1 MSSSEASGGALERRG
16 GGRGVRVIAALLWLG
31 AVAGIVGGAARVQ
44 EGDRRSLRE
53 RLAARTA
60 LGAAF
65 ASSYANDLLDR
76 QQSLA
81 ESLFADDSPPG
92 NELQLWTVALG
103 YPAAVLLDDQGRVLE
118 VVPAKPELVGR
129 ELASKYDHLRQ
140 ALAGRRA
147 ISAVVPSAVEAKPI
161 VAFAVPFVTPSGRRV
176 LSGGFDVSQGPLSDF
191 LATVTPLQPHAVYL
205 LDAQS
210 SVVASSPRRP
220 PSVPQPTLD
229 PALAKALAERPEGL
243 VGQGDGGQFFTS
255 HAVAGTP
262 WRLVVAVPT
271 AALYA
276 PTHGR
281 AVVVWLTAAGLVLA
295 TLLIALLTVRLVDN
309 AAVRR
314 RNVEMLETREI
325 ELSAARDGAIEGSR
339 LKSEFLANMSH
350 EIRTPMN
357 GVIGMLSLLLDG
369 PLSAE
374 QRTFAR
380 TAQRSGEAL
389 LDVINDILDFSKI
402 EARKLDVEAV
412 DFDLRTV
419 VEDAMELFAA
429 RTQEK
434 GLELVVDMAP
444 GTPWWVCSDPGR
456 LRQVLTNLVG
466 NAVKFTE
473 RGEIVLRVAGM
484 AESQAH
490 VSLHFEV
497 VDTGIGI
504 APEAQA
510 RLFEAFTQADASTT
524 RQYGGTGLGLAISAQ
539 IVRLLGG
546 ELTVESTPACGSTFA
561 FSVELARAKGAKPA
575 PTRLADLTGLH
586 LLVVDDNAT
595 NRLVL
600 EGYLRAWNMASIS
613 ASSAEQAL
621 SRWQEASGGH
631 AFDVAILDLN
641 MPGTNGLSLARTIRS
656 RTDGKVVR
664 LILLTSSAQRGE
676 TEQAMAA
683 GLDAYLTKPIR
694 RSQLF
699 DCLATVMG
707 LAPGPGTE
715 QPEALSQLDPPRGHV
730 LIVEDND
737 VNQVV
742 AMRMVQSLGYTVD
755 VVANGAEAV
764 EAVITRDYVAVLMDC
779 QMPVMDGYRATGEIR
794 RREPGGRR
802 TPVIALTAGAM
813 SGDGQRC
820 LDAGMDDYVA
830 KPVLRTAL
838 DETLARWTTMTT
850 SVERTPVMPADPH
863 VLDSTTSDSPGESNN
878 GSG

>member
-1 MSSSEASGGALERRG
+1 M
-16 GGRGVRVIAALLWLG
+16 
-31 AVAGIVGGAARVQ
+31 
-44 EGDRRSLRE
+44 
-53 RLAARTA
+53 
-60 LGAAF
+60 
-65 ASSYANDLLDR
+65 
-76 QQSLA
+76 
-81 ESLFADDSPPG
+81 
-92 NELQLWTVALG
+92 
-103 YPAAVLLDDQGRVLE
+103 
-118 VVPAKPELVGR
+118 
-129 ELASKYDHLRQ
+129 
-140 ALAGRRA
+140 
-147 ISAVVPSAVEAKPI
+147 
-161 VAFAVPFVTPSGRRV
+161 
-176 LSGGFDVSQGPLSDF
+176 LSGGFDVSQGPLSGF
-191 LATVTPLQPHAVYL
+191 MATVTPLRPHAVYL
-205 LDAQS
+205 LDANS
-210 SVVASSPRRP
+210 AVVASSPRQLLSASRP
-220 PSVPQPTLD
+220 PLH
-229 PALAKALAERPEGL
+229 PALTRELSERPEG
-243 VGQGDGGQFFTS
+243 VFRQGSGTQFFTS
-255 HAVAGTP
+255 HSVAGTP

-281 AVVVWLTAAGLVLA
+281 AVVLWLAAAGLALA
-295 TLLIALLTVRLVDN
+295 TLLIALLSVRLVDN

-314 RNVEMLETREI
+314 RNVEMLEASEI
-325 ELSAARDGAIEGSR
+325 ELSAARDQALEGSR

-350 EIRTPMN
+350 EIRTPIN

-369 PLSAE
+369 DLSAE

-402 EARKLDVEAV
+402 EARKLDFEAV

-473 RGEIVLRVAGM
+473 RGEIVLRVAGTG
-484 AESQAH
+484 ESQDR
-490 VSLHFEV
+490 VTLRFEV

-524 RQYGGTGLGLAISAQ
+524 RRYGGTGLGLAISVQ

-546 ELTVESTPACGSTFA
+546 DLTVESTEECGSTFA

-575 PTRLADLTGLH
+575 ATWLADLTGLH

-600 EGYLRAWNMASIS
+600 EGYLRAWNMTSIS
-613 ASSAEQAL
+613 ANGAEQAL
-621 SRWQEASGGH
+621 SRWQEVSDGGG

-641 MPGTNGLSLARTIRS
+641 MPGANGLSLARTIRS
-656 RTDGKVVR
+656 RADGQMVR

-676 TEQAMAA
+676 AEQAMAA
-683 GLDAYLTKPIR
+683 GMDAYLTKPIR

-707 LAPGPGTE
+707 LAPDPGTE
-715 QPEALSQLDPPRGHV
+715 QTKALSQLDPPRGHV
-730 LIVEDND
+730 LIVEDNE

-742 AMRMVQSLGYTVD
+742 ATRMVQSLGYTVD

-764 EAVITRDYVAVLMDC
+764 EAVTANYYVAVLMDC

-794 RREPGGRR
+794 RREPAGRR

-820 LDAGMDDYVA
+820 LDAGMDDYIA
-830 KPVLRTAL
+830 KPVSRSDLG
-838 DETLARWTTMTT
+838 ETLARWTTTTT
-850 SVERTPVMPADPH
+850 SVERNAVIPPDPD
-863 VLDSTTSDSPGESNN
+863 VLDSTAGPGDSNN
-878 GSG
+878 GSP